1 MVMRLPPALPGMPLP
16 RESSRSAEGEMGRE
30 LLAPIWAEDSLRA
43 KSCLARKPGANIS
56 YCVAV
61 LLCMR

>member
-30 LLAPIWAEDSLRA
+30 PPAPIWADDSFKAR
-43 KSCLARKPGANIS
+43 SCLARKPGDWCQS
-56 YCVAV
+56 QW
-61 LLCMR
+61 